1 MPLLTRR
8 SYLTYSEETTY
19 GTASSGTY
27 KALEVVRDP
36 DIAPLVVDRLPR
48 DTVRP
53 WHGNDRQR
61 LINRRVTVSFQIQLS
76 GSGTAGT
83 APQFGDFLVSCAMT
97 ETVVGAS
104 PGPASVT
111 YALASLSGTLK
122 SVTLRWYQDGTLHQ
136 VAGCRATWTI
146 SGAAGEFVFLNI
158 EATGIYS
165 QPTDTALPTAV
176 FANQAPPLEMS
187 ATNTPTATINSVA
200 NCVASFELNVGNSV
214 VYESYAGC
222 TTQLAIR
229 DRVPEGTIE
238 LESKLIA
245 GQNFYTLFEAGT
257 LVPIS
262 IVHGITAGNI
272 LTMAMSNC
280 QLMEPTLADRN
291 GVQFMSIP
299 FMPIST
305 DGTSEISLAF
315 T

>member
-1 MPLLTRR
+1 MTLLTRR
-8 SYLTYSEETTY
+8 SYLTYSEESTY
-19 GTASSGTY
+19 GTASTGTY

-61 LINRRVTVSFQIQLS
+61 LINRRVTASFQIQLS

-97 ETVVGAS
+97 ETIVAGT
-104 PGPASVT
+104 SVT

-122 SVTLRWYQDGTLHQ
+122 SVTLRWYQDGMLHQ
-136 VAGCRATWTI
+136 VAGCRATWTK
-146 SGAAGEFVFLNI
+146 SGTAGEFLILNI

-165 QPTDTALPTAV
+165 QPTDTALPSAL
-176 FANQAPPLEMS
+176 FENQAAPLEIS
-187 ATNTPTATINSVA
+187 ATNTPTVNINSVA
-200 NCVASFELNVGNSV
+200 NCLAAFELNVGNSV
-214 VYESYAGC
+214 VYESYGGC
-222 TTQLAIR
+222 TTELAIR
-229 DRVPEGTIE
+229 DRVPEGSIE
-238 LESKLIA
+238 IKSKLIA

-262 IVHGITAGNI
+262 IVHGVTAGNI
-272 LTMAMSNC
+272 LTITLSNC
-280 QLMEPTLADRN
+280 QLMEPTLANRN
-291 GVQFMSIP
+291 GVQFMNIP

>member
-1 MPLLTRR
+1 MTLLTRR
-8 SYLTYSEETTY
+8 SYLTYSEESVY

-61 LINRRVTVSFQIQLS
+61 LINRRVTASFQIQLS

-97 ETVVGAS
+97 ETIVAGT
-104 PGPASVT
+104 SVT
-111 YALASLSGTLK
+111 YTLASLSATLK
-122 SVTLRWYQDGTLHQ
+122 SVTLRWYKDGMLHQ

-146 SGAAGEFVFLNI
+146 SGTAGEFVLLNI

-165 QPTDTALPTAV
+165 QPTDTALPSAL
-176 FANQAPPLEMS
+176 FENQAAPLEMS

-200 NCVASFELNVGNSV
+200 NCVAAFELNVGNSL
-214 VYESYAGC
+214 VYESYANC
-222 TTQLAIR
+222 TTEVAIR
-229 DRVPEGTIE
+229 DRVPEGSIE
-238 LESKLIA
+238 LKSKLIA

-262 IVHGITAGNI
+262 IVHGVTAGNI
-272 LTMAMSNC
+272 LTITQSNC

-291 GVQFMSIP
+291 GVQFMNIP